1 MRPRGLLFVIA
12 AGLLAG
18 CALGPDRRGPEVTWA
33 RIEDAGA
40 SVRLVAAADGPG
52 GVRLV
57 MECAPHS
64 GIVDLTV
71 IGRLGDAALVV
82 LRSGKV
88 ESRHPGAG
96 VADID
101 LDGAMDV
108 QTQVPADD
116 PALSRFADTGELG
129 VALGRRRIALP
140 NGFAP
145 GHDFLNA
152 CRN

>member
-1 MRPRGLLFVIA
+1 MIA

-18 CALGPDRRGPEVTWA
+18 CTFGPDSRAPGVTWT
-33 RIEDAGA
+33 RTEDAGE

-57 MECAPHS
+57 MECTPHS
-64 GIVDLTV
+64 GVVDLTV
-71 IGRLGDAALVV
+71 IGRPGDPALVI

-96 VADID
+96 VASAGA
-101 LDGAMDV
+101 DGAMDI
-108 QTQVPADD
+108 QAQVPADD
-116 PALSRFADTGELG
+116 PALARFAETGELG
-129 VALGRRRIALP
+129 VALGQRRIALP

-152 CRN
+152 CRS